1 MSKPKPDYS
10 FWTKYKK
17 FAGNE
22 IMLYIVMVVGIVLG
36 IIIVSYFK
44 GWLLLFQREG
54 VAVGFVNGLIK
65 IHQVCVHVFIKCPI
79 VQL

>member
-1 MSKPKPDYS
+1 MSKPKADYT

-22 IMLYIVMVVGIVLG
+22 ILLYVVMVIGIILG

-44 GWLLLFQREG
+44 
-54 VAVGFVNGLIK
+54 NS
-65 IHQVCVHVFIKCPI
+65 
-79 VQL
+79 